1 MKSPIKPRRR
11 VPAVRP
17 GWHREL
23 PGRVK
28 RYFDER
34 SLLKWVLITGFAC
47 FVGGYLVIT
56 LLFFPGF
63 GRSAIVTVPDL
74 TNRSAGAADR
84 ALDRLGLEMQRGGT
98 MPNPRVR
105 QGRVLMQSP
114 LPGEEVARGSTVRIV
129 LSTGPEIRQ
138 VPAIR
143 GLGRNDIVGLLQ
155 RYGFRVAI
163 RRVSDRREE
172 GTILGLLP
180 ATGQRAAVGSV
191 VTIQMSAGPPFMR
204 VPSIVGLQRGD
215 AQARLEAIGLEV
227 GRVGYD
233 PSSLEPAGTIIA
245 QAPAAGDSLRQG
257 SGVRLT
263 LAGENPNPPPP
274 PTDSLAVD
282 STGAVVEA
290 PAAEETEQPAEPKPE
305 PEPKTGEP

>member
-1 MKSPIKPRRR
+1 MKQPIQPRRR
-11 VPAVRP
+11 IPAPRS

-34 SLLKWVLITGFAC
+34 VLLKWVLITGFTC
-47 FVGGYLVIT
+47 FVVGYLLIT

-74 TNRSAGAADR
+74 TNRTAGQADR
-84 ALDRLGLEMQRGGT
+84 ALDRIGLEMQRGGT

-129 LSTGPEIRQ
+129 LSAGPEVRQ

-143 GLGRNDIVGLLQ
+143 GLGQAEIIGLLQ
-155 RYGFRVAI
+155 RYGFRVGI
-163 RRVSDRREE
+163 RRLPDRRDE
-172 GTILGLLP
+172 GTILGLSP
-180 ATGQRAAVGSV
+180 ASGQRAAVGSMV
-191 VTIQMSAGPPFMR
+191 VIQVSAGPPFMR
-204 VPSIVGLQRGD
+204 VPSVVGMQTAD
-215 AQARLEAIGLEV
+215 ARARLEAIGLEV
-227 GRVGYD
+227 GRIGYD
-233 PSSLEPAGTIIA
+233 PSSLEPAGTIVA

-274 PTDSLAVD
+274 PVDSLAVD
-282 STGAVVEA
+282 SAAVVEE
-290 PAAEETEQPAEPKPE
+290 PVEGEEPAEPE
-305 PEPKTGEP
+305 PEPKEEPKPQEP